1 MELKQISTCFILFL
15 VLVFL
20 SEDAYTKN
28 EKANTNFIDYVGYSN
43 CIKLENKNTRVILGP
58 HCGGRIL
65 EYSWK
70 NKNAIYLDPA
80 HDGWMYH
87 ADKPE
92 IDPSGGRFDIGPENI
107 IPKHSKLW
115 LGKWKAE
122 IIDSHSARLISLED
136 DVTGTQ
142 LTREFQLDKLSS
154 RLTCKQII
162 KNVSNETKTFCHWG
176 RTFAVGGGIC
186 VIPLTQN
193 SRFPKKYI
201 MYGPGPVMNYQ
212 PNDPNVRVRDGMLEI
227 IGTPKR
233 PKLGMDTYTNWFCYL
248 MKNDLMFIKCYP
260 TYPNRVYNEMA
271 ALTISIWY
279 YKDKVC
285 ELEPIGPM
293 ENISP
298 GQSVSFTEEW
308 RIIPYKF
315 PDQRTKVNL
324 EKVKQRV
331 NLELK

>member
-122 IIDSHSARLISLED
+122 IKS
-136 DVTGTQ
+136 
-142 LTREFQLDKLSS
+142 
-154 RLTCKQII
+154 
-162 KNVSNETKTFCHWG
+162 
-176 RTFAVGGGIC
+176 
-186 VIPLTQN
+186 IPDN
-193 SRFPKKYI
+193 
-201 MYGPGPVMNYQ
+201 
-212 PNDPNVRVRDGMLEI
+212 
-227 IGTPKR
+227 
-233 PKLGMDTYTNWFCYL
+233 
-248 MKNDLMFIKCYP
+248 KC
-260 TYPNRVYNEMA
+260 
-271 ALTISIWY
+271 
-279 YKDKVC
+279 
-285 ELEPIGPM
+285 
-293 ENISP
+293 ISP
-298 GQSVSFTEEW
+298 
-308 RIIPYKF
+308 
-315 PDQRTKVNL
+315 N
-324 EKVKQRV
+324 
-331 NLELK
+331 

>member
-107 IPKHSKLW
+107 LQPY
-115 LGKWKAE
+115 
-122 IIDSHSARLISLED
+122 
-136 DVTGTQ
+136 
-142 LTREFQLDKLSS
+142 
-154 RLTCKQII
+154 
-162 KNVSNETKTFCHWG
+162 
-176 RTFAVGGGIC
+176 FAGSIGFWPPFGGID
-186 VIPLTQN
+186 
-193 SRFPKKYI
+193 FPKNTLFIFLYHISNCPTESSII
-201 MYGPGPVMNYQ
+201 MSGSHGHV
-212 PNDPNVRVRDGMLEI
+212 
-227 IGTPKR
+227 
-233 PKLGMDTYTNWFCYL
+233 LG
-248 MKNDLMFIKCYP
+248 
-260 TYPNRVYNEMA
+260 
-271 ALTISIWY
+271 S
-279 YKDKVC
+279 
-285 ELEPIGPM
+285 
-293 ENISP
+293 
-298 GQSVSFTEEW
+298 
-308 RIIPYKF
+308 
-315 PDQRTKVNL
+315 
-324 EKVKQRV
+324 
-331 NLELK
+331 